1 MQKVLQNSVKVE
13 APSSVRVVVHD
24 QPKRTIVHLLNL
36 NVRRIS
42 SFEDKV
48 TPVSDISLN
57 LRVPMKRVRSVEAMT
72 VDTYATHGKI
82 DFTSVKGSNG
92 SQVLF
97 RVPNLGISTIVV
109 IE

>member
-1 MQKVLQNSVKVE
+1 
-13 APSSVRVVVHD
+13 
-24 QPKRTIVHLLNL
+24 
-36 NVRRIS
+36 
-42 SFEDKV
+42 
-48 TPVSDISLN
+48 